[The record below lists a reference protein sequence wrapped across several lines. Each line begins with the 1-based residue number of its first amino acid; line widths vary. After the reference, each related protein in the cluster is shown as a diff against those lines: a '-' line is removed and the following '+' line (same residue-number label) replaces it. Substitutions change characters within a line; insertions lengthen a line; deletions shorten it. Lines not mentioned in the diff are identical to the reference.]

1 MEQEAGEAEAGS
13 RSASCSGGGEGEGG
27 EAVTGGAGAGIAGH
41 VGGRES
47 PLKAGG
53 RGGIA
58 GGGVR
63 RALNDGRGGDANA
76 RERDETRRDERN
88 TAERFAEVR
97 WPRRGRVGE
106 ADDKG
111 CGWAAN
117 AGA

>member
-1 MEQEAGEAEAGS
+1 MEQEAGGAEAGS
-13 RSASCSGGGEGEGG
+13 GSASCSGCGEGEGG
-27 EAVTGGAGAGIAGH
+27 GAVTGGAGVGIAGH

-76 RERDETRRDERN
+76 RERDETRREKH
-88 TAERFAEVR
+88 
-97 WPRRGRVGE
+97 GR
-106 ADDKG
+106 ALR
-111 CGWAAN
+111 
-117 AGA
+117 